1 MRKLKL
7 VRIAFIPDG
16 TFGILF
22 DYDDSIIC
30 LTLEREWRNNEK
42 NISCIPRGK
51 YVCKRIQSSKFGDT
65 FEVFNVSGRS
75 HILFHKGN
83 IEDDTH
89 GCIITG
95 KKIRMLKN
103 KVAVLL
109 SRIAFKRFMTV
120 LNSDDFFELEITNG
134 IR

>member
-1 MRKLKL
+1 MRQLKL
-7 VRIAFIPDG
+7 IRIAFIPDG

-22 DYDDSIIC
+22 DFDDSIIC
-30 LTLEREWRNNEK
+30 LTLEREWRNNER

-51 YVCKRIQSSKFGDT
+51 YVCKRIKSSKFGVT
-65 FEVFNVSGRS
+65 FEILNVPGRS
-75 HILFHKGN
+75 HILFHTGN

-89 GCIITG
+89 GCILTG

-109 SRIAFKRFMTV
+109 SRIAFKRFIRL
-120 LNSDDFFELEITNG
+120 LNPDDYFELEVKDG
-134 IR
+134 I

>member
-7 VRIAFIPDG
+7 IRIAFILDG

-30 LTLEREWRNNEK
+30 LTLEREWKNNEK
-42 NISCIPRGK
+42 NVSCIPRGK
-51 YVCKRIQSSKFGDT
+51 YICRRIESSKFGNT
-65 FEVFNVSGRS
+65 FEVCDVPGRS
-75 HILFHKGN
+75 HILFHPGN

-95 KKIRMLKN
+95 KRIRMFKS
-103 KVAVLL
+103 KIAVLL
-109 SRIAFKRFMTV
+109 SRISFKRFMRI
-120 LNSDDFFELEITNG
+120 LNPDDCFELEIKDG
-134 IR
+134 I

>member
-22 DYDDSIIC
+22 DYDNSIIC
-30 LTLEREWRNNEK
+30 LTLEREWRNNER
-42 NISCIPRGK
+42 NISCIPRGE
-51 YVCKRIQSSKFGDT
+51 YVCKRIESPKFGST
-65 FEVFNVSGRS
+65 FEICDVPGRS
-75 HILFHKGN
+75 HILFHSGN

-95 KKIRMLKN
+95 KRIRMFKN

-109 SRIAFKRFMTV
+109 SRIAFKRFMRI
-120 LNSDDFFELEITNG
+120 LNPDDYFKLEIKDG
-134 IR
+134 I